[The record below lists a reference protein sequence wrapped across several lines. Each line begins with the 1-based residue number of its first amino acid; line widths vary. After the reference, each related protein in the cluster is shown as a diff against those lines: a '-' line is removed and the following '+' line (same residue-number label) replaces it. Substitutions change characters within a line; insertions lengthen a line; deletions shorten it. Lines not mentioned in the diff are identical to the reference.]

1 MSRYLFFVVLL
12 LLAHSCGSKSNK
24 DQTPISEDQDA
35 KENIEL
41 TEARTIETIPAPP
54 RRVPSKQERN
64 VPETAPVITE
74 REEEEKR
81 EREEEKEVREDR
93 KEKDDRK
100 IPESIV
106 FRATTWQ
113 VVKDADNLKLTTRAS
128 SIEIERLD
136 SEWLKLE
143 CDRIQKVIEQSL
155 YAYEVSCKNDASEN
169 FRSCQLAASTLF
181 FSVKLAEH
189 LFRPT
194 YPFDMVEWNEDTWR
208 IRDSSNLFDESYI
221 KQLKNQAALE
231 LGLAST
237 SIEVEVLSPDVYFG
251 EGSGPKL
258 VFADTKRSLEY
269 KNLQDLVDRFAKE
282 TEKFSLLEF
291 SVSGNRIL
299 TKNRLLSCDLINQK
313 VFLTMPFMNGD
324 SNQSNEIKIYATKET
339 KQ

>member
-1 MSRYLFFVVLL
+1 MSRYFFFVVLL

-41 TEARTIETIPAPP
+41 TETRTIETIPAPP
-54 RRVPSKQERN
+54 KRVPSKQERS
-64 VPETAPVITE
+64 VPETAPVITKE
-74 REEEEKR
+74 AEDRET
-81 EREEEKEVREDR
+81 EDR

-113 VVKDADNLKLTTRAS
+113 VIKDADDLKLTTTAS
-128 SIEIERLD
+128 SIQIERLD
-136 SEWLKLE
+136 SDWLKLE

-155 YAYEVSCKNDASEN
+155 YAYEVSCKKDASEN

-181 FSVKLAEH
+181 FSVKLAEY

-194 YPFDMVEWNEDTWR
+194 YPFDMVEWTEDTWR
-208 IRDSSNLFDESYI
+208 ITDSSSLFDENYI
-221 KQLKNQAALE
+221 KQLKDQAGLE
-231 LGLAST
+231 LGIANT

-291 SVSGNRIL
+291 SARA
-299 TKNRLLSCDLINQK
+299 KDWK
-313 VFLTMPFMNGD
+313 
-324 SNQSNEIKIYATKET
+324 
-339 KQ
+339 

>member
-1 MSRYLFFVVLL
+1 MSRYFFFVVLL

-41 TEARTIETIPAPP
+41 TETRTIETIPAPP
-54 RRVPSKQERN
+54 KRVPSKQERS
-64 VPETAPVITE
+64 VPETAPVITKE
-74 REEEEKR
+74 AEDREKEKVK
-81 EREEEKEVREDR
+81 EKEVRED
-93 KEKDDRK
+93 KK
-100 IPESIV
+100 IPESFI

-113 VVKDADNLKLTTRAS
+113 VTKEADVLKLSTIAS
-128 SIEIERLD
+128 SIQIERLNSD
-136 SEWLKLE
+136 WLMLE

-194 YPFDMVEWNEDTWR
+194 YPFDMVEWTEDTWR
-208 IRDSSNLFDESYI
+208 IRDSSNLYDESYI

-231 LGLAST
+231 LGLANT

-258 VFADTKRSLEY
+258 EFAVTKRSLEY

-282 TEKFSLLEF
+282 NEKFSLLEF
-291 SVSGNRIL
+291 SVIGNRL
-299 TKNRLLSCDLINQK
+299 VTKNRLLSCDLINQK